1 VRRAALI
8 VLVALAGC
16 GGADDGGS
24 GSATDL
30 LERGFATDVDTG
42 VLTIDAELELEGGP
56 FEEPFRLEV
65 EGPFRSAETISQWPD
80 MDMAFRASGA
90 GEEYE
95 GRAITTRANAWV
107 EFDGETYEVG
117 EPLWRQLRAALEQLS
132 RNEPDTLH
140 ELDVDPLD
148 WIIDAKK
155 AGNEKTGGTTATKV
169 TGRID
174 ADRMLRDLNLLP
186 GGEPLPESDLRQVEQ
201 VVGDTAF
208 QAWIGEDD
216 IWRRLSI
223 ESDLRVPEAERES
236 LGGIAGATVS
246 LDFEL
251 DEPNQPVEI
260 RGPREGRPIDEL
272 LRLLGVP
279 PEELFGPGFAQPAPG

>member
-8 VLVALAGC
+8 ALVALAGC
-16 GGADDGGS
+16 GGGDEGGS
-24 GSATDL
+24 DSATDL
-30 LERGFATDVDTG
+30 LDRGFATDVDTG
-42 VLTIDAELELEGGP
+42 VLTIDAELDLEGGP

-65 EGPFRSAETISQWPD
+65 EGPFRSPETIGRWPD

-90 GEEYE
+90 GKEYE

-117 EPLWRQLRAALEQLS
+117 EALWRQLRAAVEQLS
-132 RNEPDTLH
+132 RNEPDTLG
-140 ELDVDPLD
+140 ELDIDPLD
-148 WIIDAKK
+148 WITDARK
-155 AGNEKTGGTTATKV
+155 AGSEKLGGTTTTKV
-169 TGRID
+169 TGRLD
-174 ADRMLRDLNLLP
+174 ADRMLRDINLIP
-186 GGEPLPESDLRQVEQ
+186 GGEPLTESELRQAEE
-201 VVGDTAF
+201 VVGDTEF

-236 LGGIAGATVS
+236 LGGIAGGTVS

-260 RGPREGRPIDEL
+260 RGPMEGRPIDEL
-272 LRLLGVP
+272 LRRLGVP
-279 PEELFGPGFAQPAPG
+279 PEQLFGPGFAQPAPG